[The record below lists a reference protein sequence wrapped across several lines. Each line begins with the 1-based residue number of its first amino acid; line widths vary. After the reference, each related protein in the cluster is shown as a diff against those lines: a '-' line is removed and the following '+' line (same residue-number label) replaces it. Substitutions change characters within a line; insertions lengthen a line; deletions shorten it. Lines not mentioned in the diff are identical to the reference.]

1 MTRAEMA
8 LLLVLLLAACCVVI
22 GVSMLSIPAAWILA
36 GVLLAAI
43 GGLFLI
49 DDGKPDHRVRAA

>member
-1 MTRAEMA
+1 MTRAELA
-8 LLLVLLLAACCVVI
+8 LLLVLLAAAACVVI
-22 GVSMLSIPAAWILA
+22 GVAMLSIPAAWILA

-49 DDGKPDHRVRAA
+49 DDGRPEPRRRAV